1 MSNNIDVSV
10 VSVHE
15 THKETYLARFYII
28 YNHTCNHGWNTV
40 PRKLITLK
48 PLAIMLR
55 FNHKQ
60 QDL

>member
-28 YNHTCNHGWNTV
+28 YKRTCNHGWKTV
-40 PRKLITLK
+40 SRKF
-48 PLAIMLR
+48 P
-55 FNHKQ
+55 
-60 QDL
+60 